1 MKLTNNILRGLK
13 RLFIGS
19 CLMGFALTG
28 VQAQSTEAL
37 QERVR
42 QLEAELQ
49 TTKQK
54 LAASE
59 KVVQA
64 NPNMQ
69 KLAEV
74 EEKLANAADTG
85 PSKITPGDL
94 IPALGGLKIGGA
106 IRANYA
112 VGDYG
117 QQTSFTPSSSTRG
130 GSGAVGLDTFR
141 LNFDYEKGPWIGK
154 AEYRFYPGYS
164 TNNNDSYHFAH
175 TGWLGYNFQGGDQ
188 LQVGLNRTP
197 FGPGAYGVSQ
207 SWFFDQHYYVGLSD
221 NMNVG
226 FKYTTDRVADW
237 TFDFA
242 YYAVPTPNGSGNNFG
257 KDSSRYS
264 YDVVDETGDGYEESH
279 QFNVRGIYS
288 TEIGEVN
295 ADLGGSLQYGILDS
309 NGPQSDGDMFAG
321 SLHGIFKW
329 NNWTL
334 APQLTYYNYDVDY
347 QDAAGNTIEDKVVT
361 MGAYDFPTEVAA
373 EAWIPAVSLSYYHAT
388 PKIDWLDYVIPYAEY
403 SSIVKTESSFNDSEM
418 ITLGSA
424 FGRGGWYI
432 YTDLVFSNGNDFI
445 GNRDVSPAKN
455 FGATGGI
462 TSQFGENSDDTWMT
476 RFNINFG
483 YYF

>member
-1 MKLTNNILRGLK
+1 MKPKSQILRGIRSL
-13 RLFIGS
+13 LAGT
-19 CLMGFALTG
+19 CLLSMAAVNSYG
-28 VQAQSTEAL
+28 QSSQEL
-37 QERVR
+37 QQRVR
-42 QLEAELQ
+42 ELTRELEA
-49 TTKQK
+49 TKQQ

-59 KVVQA
+59 RVVKS

-94 IPALGGLKIGGA
+94 IPALEGLTIGGA
-106 IRANYA
+106 IRANYL
-112 VGDYG
+112 VGDYS
-117 QQTSFTPSSSTRG
+117 QPVDTSATRG
-130 GSGAVGLDTFR
+130 GSGNFALDTFR
-141 LNFDYEKGPWIGK
+141 INLDYERGPWIAK
-154 AEYRFYPGYS
+154 AEYRFYPGYG
-164 TNNNDSYHFAH
+164 TDNADSYHFAH
-175 TGWLGYNFQGGDQ
+175 TGWIGYNFDSGDQ

-197 FGPGAYGVSQ
+197 FGPGPYGVSQ

-226 FKYTTDRVADW
+226 FKYKTDRIKDW
-237 TFDFA
+237 SFDFA
-242 YYAVPTPNGSGNNFG
+242 YYAVPTPTGSGNNFG
-257 KDSSRYS
+257 DESSRYS

-279 QFNVRGIYS
+279 QFNVRGVYS
-288 TEIGEVN
+288 TQLGEFD

-321 SLHGIFKW
+321 SIHAILKSG
-329 NNWTL
+329 NWTI
-334 APQLTYYNYDVDY
+334 APQLTYYNYNVDTN
-347 QDAAGNTIEDKVVT
+347 DAQGGNLNSDKVVT

-373 EAWIPAVSLSYYHAT
+373 EAWIPAVSLSYYHET
-388 PKIDWLDYVIPYAEY
+388 PKVDWLDYMIPYIEY
-403 SSIVKTESSFNDSEM
+403 SSIVKTESSFNDSDM
-418 ITLGSA
+418 VTIGSA

-445 GNRDVSPAKN
+445 GNRDVAPASSTN
-455 FGATGGI
+455 GGF
-462 TSQFGENSDDTWMT
+462 TSQFGENSDDTWQT